1 METLAR
7 TLAQLS
13 VDEIVDA
20 AAARGAPWP
29 LRRAVEVAARIP
41 SRRLGA
47 ILARFDEDV
56 GALGLGLAARDVLK
70 KFGAT
75 LEVRGTA
82 PSRGALVVTN
92 HPGAYDSLA
101 AMAAL
106 GRDDVAL
113 VAAETR
119 MLRALPNVSEHIVFV
134 ADSRVPGT
142 AAARAAGL
150 RRALELLARG
160 GVLVQYGAGAIEP
173 DAKFTRADQV
183 LGAWWEGSGA
193 LAARAATLGTAIV
206 PAFVS
211 GVHSARAKRLPFVRY
226 AEKRGITTIAP
237 LVQATL
243 PGFRDVVVLVRFG
256 DVIDPSS
263 ITGTKSNV
271 ERTNLLKAAVAALR
285 PAAPAPR

>member
-1 METLAR
+1 MDPLAR

-13 VDEIVDA
+13 IDEIVDA

-29 LRRAVEVAARIP
+29 LRRAVELAARIP
-41 SRRLGA
+41 SRRLGT
-47 ILARFDEDV
+47 ILARFDDDV
-56 GALGLGLAARDVLK
+56 GASGLGLAARGVLRR
-70 KFGAT
+70 FGAT
-75 LEVRGTA
+75 LEVRGAA
-82 PSRGALVVTN
+82 PSGGALVVTN

-119 MLRALPNVSEHIVFV
+119 MLRALPNVSEHLMFV
-134 ADSRVPGT
+134 ADSRAPGT
-142 AAARAAGL
+142 AASRAAGL
-150 RRALELLARG
+150 RRALAFLASG

-173 DAKFTRADQV
+173 DAKFTRGGDV
-183 LGAWWEGSGA
+183 LGTWWEGSGA
-193 LAARAATLGTAIV
+193 LALRAAALSTAIV

-243 PGFRDVVVLVRFG
+243 PGFRDVAVLVRFG
-256 DVIDPSS
+256 DMIDPSS
-263 ITGTKSNV
+263 ITDAKTNA
-271 ERTNLLKAAVAALR
+271 ERTTVLKAAVAALR
-285 PAAPAPR
+285 PCA